1 MKTILLRV
9 FQVVLALILLIAVYA
24 VASGKTYLFKAVIY
38 NFAGIDDYQKFSN
51 DTVTVA
57 AAKPWAEGTTIK
69 DYPDSLNQL
78 LEKIQTVALLVIKKD
93 SVVLEKYWDGYSD
106 SSLSG
111 SFSMAKSVTSVLI
124 GAAIKDG
131 LIGSINDPV
140 GKYIPEFN
148 EGKKAAVRIVDVLT
162 MSSGTDFDES
172 YGNPLSVTAELYYGT
187 DVRKT
192 ATSVNMT
199 HEPGTL
205 HRYKSGDTQL
215 LGLIIEKAI
224 GKSLAAYAAEKLW
237 QPLGAE
243 HPALWSND
251 HPGGAVKAYCCFNSN
266 ARDFA
271 RIGKLM
277 LDSGKINGV
286 PVIDSI
292 YFANSIKA
300 CGIKDDEGKACDY
313 YGYQWWLDPLHPG
326 VFYARGIL
334 GQFIIVI
341 PAKQMVIVRL
351 GHKTSPREER
361 IRTVPKEVRY
371 LVDWGV
377 QH

>member
-1 MKTILLRV
+1 MKTVLIRI
-9 FQVVLALILLIAVYA
+9 FQVVLALMLLIAVYA
-24 VASGKTYLFKAVIY
+24 VASGKTYLFKAVVY
-38 NFAGIDDYQKFSN
+38 NFAAIDDYKKFSN
-51 DTVTVA
+51 DTVKVA
-57 AAKPWAEGTTIK
+57 SAKPWAEGTVIK

-78 LEKIQTVALLVIKKD
+78 LEQIETVALLVIKND

-111 SFSMAKSVTSVLI
+111 SFSMAKSVTSLLI

-131 LIGSINDPV
+131 LIGSVNDPV
-140 GKYIPEFN
+140 GKYVPEFN
-148 EGKKAAVRIVDVLT
+148 DGKKSAVRIVDVLT

-172 YGNPLSVTAELYYGT
+172 YWNPLSVTAELYYGT

-192 ATSVNMT
+192 ATNVQMIHT
-199 HEPGTL
+199 PGTL

-215 LGLIIEKAI
+215 LGLIVEKVT

-251 HPGGAVKAYCCFNSN
+251 YSGGAVKAYCCFNSN

-286 PVIDSI
+286 PVIDSS

-300 CGIKDDEGKACDY
+300 CGIKDDKGLACDY

-341 PAKQMVIVRL
+341 PSKQMVIVRL
-351 GHKTSPREER
+351 GHKTAPREER

-371 LVDWGV
+371 LVDWGI

>member
-1 MKTILLRV
+1 MKTVLLRI
-9 FQVVLALILLIAVYA
+9 FQVVLALMLMIAVYA
-24 VASGKTYLFKAVIY
+24 VASGKTYLFKAIIY
-38 NFAGIDDYQKFSN
+38 NFAAIDDYQKFSN
-51 DTVTVA
+51 DTVA
-57 AAKPWAEGTTIK
+57 AATAKPWAEGTVIK

-78 LEKIQTVALLVIKKD
+78 LEQIQTVALLVIKND

-111 SFSMAKSVTSVLI
+111 SFSMAKSVTSLLI

-131 LIGSINDPV
+131 LIGSVNDPV
-140 GKYIPEFN
+140 GKYVPEFN
-148 EGKKAAVRIVDVLT
+148 EGKKASVRIVDVLT

-192 ATSVNMT
+192 ATNVKMT

-215 LGLIIEKAI
+215 LGLIIEKATS
-224 GKSLAAYAAEKLW
+224 KSLAAYAAEKLW

-286 PVIDSI
+286 PVIDSS

-300 CGIKDDEGKACDY
+300 CGIKDDDGKACDY
-313 YGYQWWLDPLHPG
+313 YGYQWWIDPLHPG

-341 PAKQMVIVRL
+341 PAKQMIIVRL

-361 IRTVPKEVRY
+361 VRTVPKEVRY

>member
-1 MKTILLRV
+1 MKTVLIRI
-9 FQVVLALILLIAVYA
+9 FQVVLALMLLIAVYA
-24 VASGKTYLFKAVIY
+24 VASGKTYLFKAVVY
-38 NFAGIDDYQKFSN
+38 NFAAIDDYKKFSN
-51 DTVTVA
+51 DTVSMA
-57 AAKPWAEGTTIK
+57 AAKPWAEGSTIK

-78 LEKIQTVALLVIKKD
+78 LEQIQTVALLVIKND

-111 SFSMAKSVTSVLI
+111 SFSMAKSVTSLLI

-131 LIGSINDPV
+131 LIGSVNDPV
-140 GKYIPEFN
+140 GKYVPEFN
-148 EGKKAAVRIVDVLT
+148 DGKKSAVRIVDVLT

-172 YGNPLSVTAELYYGT
+172 YWNPLSVTAELYYGT

-192 ATSVNMT
+192 ATNVQMIHT
-199 HEPGTL
+199 PGTL

-215 LGLIIEKAI
+215 LGLIVEKVT

-251 HPGGAVKAYCCFNSN
+251 YPGGAVKAYCCFNSN

-286 PVIDSI
+286 PVIDSS

-300 CGIKDDEGKACDY
+300 CGIKDDKGLACDY

-341 PAKQMVIVRL
+341 PSKQMVIVRL
-351 GHKTSPREER
+351 GHTTSPREER

-371 LVDWGV
+371 LVDWGI

>member
-9 FQVVLALILLIAVYA
+9 FQVVLALMLLIAVYA
-24 VASGKTYLFKAVIY
+24 VAFGKTYLFKAVIY

-111 SFSMAKSVTSVLI
+111 SFSMAKSVTSLLI

-140 GKYIPEFN
+140 GKYVPEFN
-148 EGKKAAVRIVDVLT
+148 VGKKAAVRIVDVLT

-172 YGNPLSVTAELYYGT
+172 YWNPLSVTAELYYGT

-192 ATSVNMT
+192 ATGVNMT

-215 LGLIIEKAI
+215 LGLIVEKAT

-243 HPALWSND
+243 HPALWSHD

-286 PVIDSI
+286 PVIDSS
-292 YFANSIKA
+292 YFVNSIKA
-300 CGIKDDEGKACDY
+300 CGIKDDKGEACDY

-341 PAKQMVIVRL
+341 PAKQMIIVRL